1 MKNNALIFLLIVM
14 VLCSCATQRDVV
26 TLDDQVVLME
36 QKYVELKKKNKEL
49 ESRLEAYSKE
59 QKKSDSA
66 FRGQSA
72 NRHVMIDELRDE
84 MATLSGKIEET
95 EYLINRE
102 MKTIRDSNE
111 KGETRLAG
119 IEKATNFN
127 SERILRLEQ
136 YLNFETETTKDKKPS
151 PDYGKTLSEDKIY
164 RLAKQAFDQGNFEQA
179 REGFLKLINKYP
191 NSKNAD
197 NAQFWIG
204 ETYYREKWYEK
215 AILEYQKA
223 IEKYP
228 KGNKVQSSLLKQ
240 GFAFYNIGDKTNS
253 RLILKELIKKYP
265 RSNEAKIAKRKLKG
279 FTP

>member
-1 MKNNALIFLLIVM
+1 MKSKTLIVLLVIT
-14 VLCSCATQRDVV
+14 VLCSCATQLDVV
-26 TLDDQVVLME
+26 TLDDQIAFME
-36 QKYVELKKKNKEL
+36 QRYVDLKKKNKEL
-49 ESRLEAYSKE
+49 ESRLDAYSKV
-59 QKKSDSA
+59 QKQSDRV
-66 FRGQSA
+66 FKDQSA
-72 NRHVMIDELRDE
+72 GQHVIVDELRDE

-102 MKTIRDSNE
+102 IKAVRDSNE
-111 KGETRLAG
+111 KSENRLAG
-119 IEKATNFN
+119 IEKETNLN
-127 SERILRLEQ
+127 KERILHLEQ
-136 YLNFETETTKDKKPS
+136 YLNFETETTADIKPS
-151 PDYGKTLSEDKIY
+151 PAYGKTLSEDKMY
-164 RLAKQAFDQGNFEQA
+164 RLAKQAFDQGNFEKA
-179 REGFLKLINKYP
+179 REGFLKLI
-191 NSKNAD
+191 KNFPKSGHAD

-253 RLILKELIKKYP
+253 RLILRELVKKYP
-265 RSNEAKIAKRKLKG
+265 KSNEAKIAKRKLKG